1 MYGEQS
7 GEIVGGYWASTL
19 NHHQQQKQQLQ
30 KLRQQQQFLEY
41 N

>member
-1 MYGEQS
+1 MYGDQS
-7 GEIVGGYWASTL
+7 GEIVGGSEDSRV

-30 KLRQQQQFLEY
+30 KLRKQQQFLEY